1 MKSDIPTDVR
11 RKQETLKGP
20 LANPEPMETSKSFP
34 SEMEL
39 ISKAGSDFPSPL
51 CGETRHRPSR
61 EAGGRRDCERGL
73 SARKKRKTQQPGPSY
88 CSLKDG
94 QVSEGALTP
103 PRHRPMLLD
112 PRSEN
117 ERNPES
123 SLSDCASS
131 PSSSLQFGDSD
142 TLSSEEEGG
151 PLNGLM
157 TVRQQQQLK
166 APGLAST
173 GNAGGGT
180 GPTVG
185 MRPLLPRTRASR
197 SHKWARLEPENNHV
211 KRPCLSSRR
220 PLHRKRFVK
229 GGAGGGA
236 QRTPKQR
243 ERLLL
248 QRKKRE
254 VIARKKYALLHSTS
268 SSSEELTSD
277 SSPSSTEAEDELYVD
292 VSSSSSQAST
302 AAVASGVLDEDVVVI
317 EATPAPAVPAN
328 EEINV
333 TSTDS
338 EVEIVTVGDAFR
350 PRSVGSHGRMHWGP
364 SCSQSRA
371 QEGRG
376 RHRLSTVIQPLR
388 QSTGEVVDLTVDE
401 DDLSVVPTTSDSTHP
416 QPVSSSS
423 SSSSSHNAC
432 TSGSPQEGPG
442 PSSSC
447 SAAAPDSTL
456 AAQSHSGMPGP
467 RAANTTATEDD
478 SRRSLSGENGGVAMP
493 RLPSCCPQH
502 SPCSAPSSGHL
513 SLAHTHSGCMQSG
526 TTQQSGP
533 SQSGAQHSH
542 GHTHHF
548 HHHHLA
554 TPVPSSLAFPE
565 SSCPLERPTAVPAPC
580 GGVSS
585 SNQYHDQ
592 TLPVD
597 LSSSALRSSGS
608 GSTGFHST
616 SAFDPCCPGTVS
628 RPSAYVSQAA
638 PGPSQ
643 QPVADSFSSAIVAQ
657 PQPQPP
663 QLSSCR
669 HYIHPP
675 YGTLT
680 RPLHHQSSSS
690 CPHSHNNAPPPQQPP
705 PQGDYI
711 IPHPVLPFH
720 TTLPSHAPGH
730 SAPPAPPPSLPAHH
744 LPGASAPL
752 PQHLPPEHQALQHHL
767 PVLGPNPV
775 QRLHQHDLLQRME
788 VHRRRM
794 LQHPTRAHER
804 PPPHPHRM
812 HPNYGHGHHIHVP
825 QTMSSHPRQADQR
838 TTWEL
843 GIEAGVTVAPYPS
856 GHLHPHLPHYHTPT
870 RLHHFS
876 LPLVHTG
883 MSEVT
888 YPHIRYISSR
898 MTFGRTYEDLLHIEE
913 RLGTVNRGAS
923 QGTIERCTYPHKYKK
938 KVVERDTEEQLAPE
952 AWASVGKNMHSTSNS
967 RKLHG
972 KQEEDE
978 GAEEDTEEKCTICLS
993 ILEEGE
999 DVRRL
1004 PCMHLFHQ
1012 LCVDQWLLTNKKCP
1026 ICRVDIEAQLS
1037 SES

>member
-1 MKSDIPTDVR
+1 MKSEISADAR
-11 RKQETLKGP
+11 QKQEPLKGP
-20 LANPEPMETSKSFP
+20 LANPEPMETAKSFP
-34 SEMEL
+34 AEMEV
-39 ISKAGSDFPSPL
+39 IGKAGSDFTSPL
-51 CGETRHRPSR
+51 CAETRHRPSR
-61 EAGGRRDCERGL
+61 DAGGRRDCERGL
-73 SARKKRKTQQPGPSY
+73 SGRKKRKSQQPGPSY
-88 CSLKDG
+88 CSLKEAPM
-94 QVSEGALTP
+94 SEATLTP
-103 PRHRPMLLD
+103 PRHRPMLLET
-112 PRSEN
+112 RSED

-131 PSSSLQFGDSD
+131 PSSSLRFGDSD
-142 TLSSEEEGG
+142 TLSSDEDGM
-151 PLNGLM
+151 PM
-157 TVRQQQQLK
+157 TVRQQLK
-166 APGLAST
+166 AHGAAST
-173 GNAGGGT
+173 GSTGSSTGT
-180 GPTVG
+180 AVG
-185 MRPLLPRTRASR
+185 IRPLLARTRASR
-197 SHKWARLEPENNHV
+197 SHKWARLEPDSNHV
-211 KRPCLSSRR
+211 KRPCLGSRR

-229 GGAGGGA
+229 GGAGGVT
-236 QRTPKQR
+236 QRTPKQK

-268 SSSEELTSD
+268 SSSEEMTSDD
-277 SSPSSTEAEDELYVD
+277 SSPSSTEAEHELYVD
-292 VSSSSSQAST
+292 VNSSSSQAST

-317 EATPAPAVPAN
+317 EATPAPAVPAS

-350 PRSVGSHGRMHWGP
+350 PRSVGGHGRMHWGP

-388 QSTGEVVDLTVDE
+388 QSAGEVVDLTVDE

-423 SSSSSHNAC
+423 SSSSRNAC
-432 TSGSPQEGPG
+432 TSASPQEGPG

-456 AAQSHSGMPGP
+456 AAQSHGGVPRSGTT
-467 RAANTTATEDD
+467 NTTATEDE
-478 SRRSLSGENGGVAMP
+478 SRRSLLGENGGVAMP

-502 SPCSAPSSGHL
+502 SPCSGPSSGHL
-513 SLAHTHSGCMQSG
+513 SMGHTHSGCMQSG
-526 TTQQSGP
+526 ATQQSGP
-533 SQSGAQHSH
+533 PQPGSQHSH
-542 GHTHHF
+542 THSHHF
-548 HHHHLA
+548 HHHHHTA
-554 TPVPSSLAFPE
+554 PVPSSLAYQE
-565 SSCPLERPTAVPAPC
+565 SSCPLERPTAMPAPC
-580 GGVSS
+580 GGVS
-585 SNQYHDQ
+585 NQYHDQQ

-597 LSSSALRSSGS
+597 LSSSAVRSSGS
-608 GSTGFHST
+608 SSTGFHGT
-616 SAFDPCCPGTVS
+616 SAFDPCCPGSAS
-628 RPSAYVSQAA
+628 RPPVYVSQAA

-643 QPVADSFSSAIVAQ
+643 QTVADSFSPTIVAQ

-669 HYIHPP
+669 HYMHPT
-675 YGTLT
+675 YGSLS

-690 CPHSHNNAPPPQQPP
+690 CPHSHSNAPPPQQPP
-705 PQGDYI
+705 PQGDYV

-720 TTLPSHAPGH
+720 TPLPTHAPGH
-730 SAPPAPPPSLPAHH
+730 TVPTAPPPSLPSHH
-744 LPGASAPL
+744 LPGSSAPL

-767 PVLGPNPV
+767 PVLGPNSV
-775 QRLHQHDLLQRME
+775 QRLHHHDLLQRME
-788 VHRRRM
+788 VQRRRM
-794 LQHPTRAHER
+794 MQHPTRAHER

-825 QTMSSHPRQADQR
+825 QTMSSLPRQSDQR

-856 GHLHPHLPHYHTPT
+856 GHLHPHLPHYHPPP
-870 RLHHFS
+870 RLHHFPIQ
-876 LPLVHTG
+876 LMHTG
-883 MSEVT
+883 SMPEVT

-898 MTFGRTYEDLLHIEE
+898 MTFGRTYEDLLHLEE

-952 AWASVGKNMHSTSNS
+952 AWASVGKKMHSTSNS

-972 KQEEDE
+972 KQEEEE

>member
-1 MKSDIPTDVR
+1 MKSEIPSEAR
-11 RKQETLKGP
+11 HKQEALKGP
-20 LANPEPMETSKSFP
+20 LANPEPMETAKSFP
-34 SEMEL
+34 AEMGVL
-39 ISKAGSDFPSPL
+39 GKAGSDFSSQL
-51 CGETRHRPSR
+51 CAETRHRPSR
-61 EAGGRRDCERGL
+61 EAGVRRDFDRGL
-73 SARKKRKTQQPGPSY
+73 SVRKKRKSQQPGPSY
-88 CSLKDG
+88 CSLKED
-94 QVSEGALTP
+94 QVSEAALTP
-103 PRHRPMLLD
+103 PHHRSMLLETH
-112 PRSEN
+112 SED

-131 PSSSLQFGDSD
+131 SSSSLRFGDSD
-142 TLSSEEEGG
+142 TLSSEDDGRPTGG
-151 PLNGLM
+151 LIS
-157 TVRQQQQLK
+157 VRQQLK
-166 APGLAST
+166 MPGSAST
-173 GNAGGGT
+173 GSTGAGT
-180 GPTVG
+180 GTAVG
-185 MRPLLPRTRASR
+185 MRPLLARTRASR
-197 SHKWARLEPENNHV
+197 SHKWARLEPETNHV

-236 QRTPKQR
+236 QRTPKQK

-254 VIARKKYALLHSTS
+254 VIARNKYALLHSTS
-268 SSSEELTSD
+268 SSSEEMTSD
-277 SSPSSTEAEDELYVD
+277 PSSPSSTEAEDELYVD

-317 EATPAPAVPAN
+317 ETTPAPAVPAS

-350 PRSVGSHGRMHWGP
+350 PRLLGSHARMHWGP

-388 QSTGEVVDLTVDE
+388 QSAGEVVDLTVDE
-401 DDLSVVPTTSDSTHP
+401 DDLSVVPTTSDSAHP
-416 QPVSSSS
+416 QLVSSSS
-423 SSSSSHNAC
+423 SSSSSRNAC
-432 TSGSPQEGPG
+432 TSESPQEGPG

-456 AAQSHSGMPGP
+456 TALSHSGVPGP
-467 RAANTTATEDD
+467 TNTTATEDGN
-478 SRRSLSGENGGVAMP
+478 RRSMSGENGGVAMP

-502 SPCSAPSSGHL
+502 SPCSGASSRHL
-513 SLAHTHSGCMQSG
+513 SLGNTHSGCLQGG
-526 TTQQSGP
+526 TTQQSSP
-533 SQSGAQHSH
+533 PQSGAHSH
-542 GHTHHF
+542 SHHF
-548 HHHHLA
+548 HHHHHA

-565 SSCPLERPTAVPAPC
+565 SSCHLERPTAMPAPC

-585 SNQYHDQ
+585 NQYHDQQ

-597 LSSSALRSSGS
+597 LSSNAVRSSGS
-608 GSTGFHST
+608 SSTGFHGT
-616 SAFDPCCPGTVS
+616 SAFDPCCPGTAS
-628 RPSAYVSQAA
+628 RPPAFGSQAA

-643 QPVADSFSSAIVAQ
+643 QTVVDSFSSAIVAQ
-657 PQPQPP
+657 PQPQPA

-675 YGTLT
+675 YGPLP
-680 RPLHHQSSSS
+680 RPLHHQSTTS
-690 CPHSHNNAPPPQQPP
+690 CPHSHGNAPPPQQPP
-705 PQGDYI
+705 PQGDYV

-720 TTLPSHAPGH
+720 TPLPSHGPAH
-730 SAPPAPPPSLPAHH
+730 SVPPAPPPSLPAHH
-744 LPGASAPL
+744 LQGSSAPL
-752 PQHLPPEHQALQHHL
+752 PQHLPPEHQVLQDHMPL
-767 PVLGPNPV
+767 L
-775 QRLHQHDLLQRME
+775 LHQCDLLQRME
-788 VHRRRM
+788 VQRRRM
-794 LQHPTRAHER
+794 MQHPTRAHER

-856 GHLHPHLPHYHTPT
+856 GHLHPHLSHYHPPP
-870 RLHHFS
+870 RLHHFPIQ
-876 LPLVHTG
+876 LMHTG

-898 MTFGRTYEDLLHIEE
+898 MTFGRTYEDLLHLEE

-972 KQEEDE
+972 KQEEEE

-1037 SES
+1037 PES

>member
-1 MKSDIPTDVR
+1 MKSEIPSDVR
-11 RKQETLKGP
+11 RKQDPLKGP
-20 LANPEPMETSKSFP
+20 LANPEPMETAKSFP
-34 SEMEL
+34 AEMEV
-39 ISKAGSDFPSPL
+39 IGKAGSDFPSPL
-51 CGETRHRPSR
+51 CPETRHRPSR
-61 EAGGRRDCERGL
+61 DAGGRRDCERGL
-73 SARKKRKTQQPGPSY
+73 SGRKKRKSQQPGPSY
-88 CSLKDG
+88 CSLKEAP
-94 QVSEGALTP
+94 VSEATLTP
-103 PRHRPMLLD
+103 PHHRPMLLETH
-112 PRSEN
+112 SED

-131 PSSSLQFGDSD
+131 PSSSLRFGDSD
-142 TLSSEEEGG
+142 TLSSEEDGR
-151 PLNGLM
+151 PM
-157 TVRQQQQLK
+157 TVRQQQLK
-166 APGLAST
+166 APGSAST
-173 GNAGGGT
+173 GSAGGGT
-180 GPTVG
+180 GTAVG
-185 MRPLLPRTRASR
+185 MRPLVARTRASR
-197 SHKWARLEPENNHV
+197 SHKWARLEPESNHV

-236 QRTPKQR
+236 QRTPKQK

-277 SSPSSTEAEDELYVD
+277 SSSPSSTEAEDELYVD

-302 AAVASGVLDEDVVVI
+302 VALASGVLDEDVVVI
-317 EATPAPAVPAN
+317 EATPAPAVPAS

-388 QSTGEVVDLTVDE
+388 QSAGEVVDLTVDE
-401 DDLSVVPTTSDSTHP
+401 DDLSVVPTTSDSTHQ

-423 SSSSSHNAC
+423 SSSFHNAC
-432 TSGSPQEGPG
+432 TSESPQEGPG

-447 SAAAPDSTL
+447 TAAAPDSTL
-456 AAQSHSGMPGP
+456 AAQSHGEVPGP
-467 RAANTTATEDD
+467 STTNTTATEDD
-478 SRRSLSGENGGVAMP
+478 SRRSMSGENGGVAMP

-502 SPCSAPSSGHL
+502 SPCSGPSSGHL
-513 SLAHTHSGCMQSG
+513 SMGHTHSGCMQGG
-526 TTQQSGP
+526 TTQHSG
-533 SQSGAQHSH
+533 SQHSH
-542 GHTHHF
+542 GHLHHF
-548 HHHHLA
+548 HHHHHT
-554 TPVPSSLAFPE
+554 TPVPPSLTFPE
-565 SSCPLERPTAVPAPC
+565 SSCPLERPTAMPVPC

-597 LSSSALRSSGS
+597 LSSSAVRSSGS
-608 GSTGFHST
+608 SSTGFHGT
-616 SAFDPCCPGTVS
+616 SAFDPCCPGSAS
-628 RPSAYVSQAA
+628 RPPAYVSQAA

-643 QPVADSFSSAIVAQ
+643 QTVADSFSSAIVAQ

-669 HYIHPP
+669 HYMHPP
-675 YGTLT
+675 YGPLP

-690 CPHSHNNAPPPQQPP
+690 CPHSHSNAPPPQQPP
-705 PQGDYI
+705 PQGDYV

-720 TTLPSHAPGH
+720 TPLPSHGPGH
-730 SAPPAPPPSLPAHH
+730 SVPPAPPPSLPSHH
-744 LPGASAPL
+744 LPGSSAPL

-775 QRLHQHDLLQRME
+775 QRLHQHDILQRME
-788 VHRRRM
+788 VQRRRM
-794 LQHPTRAHER
+794 MQHPTRAHER

-856 GHLHPHLPHYHTPT
+856 GHLHPHLPHYHPPP
-870 RLHHFS
+870 RLHHFPIQ
-876 LPLVHTG
+876 LMHTG
-883 MSEVT
+883 SMPEVT

-898 MTFGRTYEDLLHIEE
+898 MTFGRTYEDLLHLEE

-938 KVVERDTEEQLAPE
+938 KVEERDTEEQLAPE

-972 KQEEDE
+972 KQEEEE

>member
-1 MKSDIPTDVR
+1 MKSEVPPDTR
-11 RKQETLKGP
+11 RKQEPLKVP
-20 LANPEPMETSKSFP
+20 LGNPEPMETAKSFP
-34 SEMEL
+34 AEMEV
-39 ISKAGSDFPSPL
+39 IGKAGSEFTPL
-51 CGETRHRPSR
+51 CAETRHRSLR
-61 EAGGRRDCERGL
+61 DAGVRRDSDRGL
-73 SARKKRKTQQPGPSY
+73 SGRKKRKSQQAGPSD
-88 CSLKDG
+88 CSLKEG
-94 QVSEGALTP
+94 HVSETTLPP
-103 PRHRPMLLD
+103 PRHRATLLET
-112 PRSEN
+112 RSED

-123 SLSDCASS
+123 SFSDCASS
-131 PSSSLQFGDSD
+131 PSSSLRFGDSD
-142 TLSSEEEGG
+142 TLSSEEDRG
-151 PLNGLM
+151 PADGP
-157 TVRQQQQLK
+157 TAARQQQQLK
-166 APGLAST
+166 ASGPAST
-173 GNAGGGT
+173 GSAGAA
-180 GPTVG
+180 VG
-185 MRPLLPRTRASR
+185 IRPLLSRTRSSR
-197 SHKWARLEPENNHV
+197 SHKWARLDPEANHV
-211 KRPCLSSRR
+211 KRPCMSSRR
-220 PLHRKRFVK
+220 PLNRKRFGK

-236 QRTPKQR
+236 QRTPKQK

-254 VIARKKYALLHSTS
+254 VIARRKYALLHSTS

-277 SSPSSTEAEDELYVD
+277 SSSSSSTEGEDELYVG
-292 VSSSSSQAST
+292 VSSSSGSQASSN
-302 AAVASGVLDEDVVVI
+302 AVASGQLDEDVVVI
-317 EATPAPAVPAN
+317 EATPAPPVPAS

-338 EVEIVTVGDAFR
+338 EVEIVGDAYR

-388 QSTGEVVDLTVDE
+388 QSAGEVVDLTVDE
-401 DDLSVVPTTSDSTHP
+401 DDLSVVPTTSDSLHS
-416 QPVSSSS
+416 QPAGSSISSSS
-423 SSSSSHNAC
+423 SLHAS
-432 TSGSPQEGPG
+432 TSEPHQEVPG
-442 PSSSC
+442 PSGSC
-447 SAAAPDSTL
+447 SATAPDSTL
-456 AAQSHSGMPGP
+456 EAHVLSGAHGP
-467 RAANTTATEDD
+467 STTSATATEEDG
-478 SRRSLSGENGGVAMP
+478 RRGSSSESGGVAMP

-502 SPCSAPSSGHL
+502 SPCSGPSSGHL
-513 SLAHTHSGCMQSG
+513 SLGHSHSGCMQAG
-526 TTQQSGP
+526 PTQQPGLQQP
-533 SQSGAQHSH
+533 AAQHSH
-542 GHTHHF
+542 SHSHHF
-548 HHHHLA
+548 HHHHHH
-554 TPVPSSLAFPE
+554 TGPTSSSLAFPE
-565 SSCPLERPTAVPAPC
+565 PSCPLERPSAVPAPC
-580 GGVSS
+580 GAVSS
-585 SNQYHDQ
+585 SSQYHDQ

-597 LSSSALRSSGS
+597 LSSSAVRSNGS
-608 GSTGFHST
+608 NSTGFSST
-616 SAFDPCCPGTVS
+616 SAFDPCCPGSTS
-628 RPSAYVSQAA
+628 RPPVYVSQAA

-643 QPVADSFSSAIVAQ
+643 PSVADTFSPAMV
-657 PQPQPP
+657 PQPQP

-669 HYIHPP
+669 HYMHPS
-675 YGTLT
+675 YGPLA
-680 RPLHHQSSSS
+680 RSLHHQTSSS
-690 CPHSHNNAPPPQQPP
+690 CPHSHGNPPPPPQPP
-705 PQGDYI
+705 PQGDYV

-720 TTLPSHAPGH
+720 TPLPSHGPGH
-730 SAPPAPPPSLPAHH
+730 TVPPAPPPSLPPHH
-744 LPGASAPL
+744 LPGSSAPL
-752 PQHLPPEHQALQHHL
+752 TQHLAPEHQALSHHL

-775 QRLHQHDLLQRME
+775 QRLHQHEILQRME
-788 VHRRRM
+788 AQRRRM
-794 LQHPTRAHER
+794 MQHPTRAHER

-825 QTMSSHPRQADQR
+825 QTMSSHPRQTDQR

-856 GHLHPHLPHYHTPT
+856 GHLLPHLPHYHPPP
-870 RLHHFS
+870 RLHHFPIQ
-876 LPLVHTG
+876 LMHTG

-898 MTFGRTYEDLLHIEE
+898 MTGFGRTYEDLLHLEE

-938 KVVERDTEEQLAPE
+938 
-952 AWASVGKNMHSTSNS
+952 

-972 KQEEDE
+972 KQDEEE

>member
-1 MKSDIPTDVR
+1 MKSEIPSDAR
-11 RKQETLKGP
+11 RKQEPLKGP
-20 LANPEPMETSKSFP
+20 LSNPEPMETAKSFA
-34 SEMEL
+34 EMEV
-39 ISKAGSDFPSPL
+39 IGKAGSDFPSPL
-51 CGETRHRPSR
+51 CPETRHRPSR
-61 EAGGRRDCERGL
+61 DAGGRRDCERGL
-73 SARKKRKTQQPGPSY
+73 SGRKKRKSQQPGPSY
-88 CSLKDG
+88 CSLKEAP
-94 QVSEGALTP
+94 VSEAALTP
-103 PRHRPMLLD
+103 PHHRPVLLETH
-112 PRSEN
+112 SED

-131 PSSSLQFGDSD
+131 PSSSLRFGDSD
-142 TLSSEEEGG
+142 TLSSEEDGR
-151 PLNGLM
+151 LM
-157 TVRQQQQLK
+157 TVRQQQLK
-166 APGLAST
+166 APGSAST
-173 GNAGGGT
+173 GSAGGGT
-180 GPTVG
+180 GTAVG
-185 MRPLLPRTRASR
+185 MRPLVARTRASR
-197 SHKWARLEPENNHV
+197 SHKWPRLEPESNHV

-236 QRTPKQR
+236 QRTPKQK

-277 SSPSSTEAEDELYVD
+277 SSSPSSTEAEDELYVD

-317 EATPAPAVPAN
+317 EATPAPAVPAS

-388 QSTGEVVDLTVDE
+388 QSAGEVVDLTVDE

-416 QPVSSSS
+416 QLVSSS

-432 TSGSPQEGPG
+432 TSESPPEGPG

-447 SAAAPDSTL
+447 LAAAPDSTL
-456 AAQSHSGMPGP
+456 VAQSHGGVPGT
-467 RAANTTATEDD
+467 NTTATEDD
-478 SRRSLSGENGGVAMP
+478 SRRSMSGENGGVAMP

-502 SPCSAPSSGHL
+502 SPCSGPSSGHL
-513 SLAHTHSGCMQSG
+513 SMGHTHSGCMQGG

-533 SQSGAQHSH
+533 QQSGSQHSH
-542 GHTHHF
+542 GHSHHF
-548 HHHHLA
+548 HHHHHT

-565 SSCPLERPTAVPAPC
+565 SSCPLERPTAMPAPC

-592 TLPVD
+592 VQWYGPLP
-597 LSSSALRSSGS
+597 
-608 GSTGFHST
+608 
-616 SAFDPCCPGTVS
+616 
-628 RPSAYVSQAA
+628 
-638 PGPSQ
+638 
-643 QPVADSFSSAIVAQ
+643 
-657 PQPQPP
+657 
-663 QLSSCR
+663 
-669 HYIHPP
+669 
-675 YGTLT
+675 

-690 CPHSHNNAPPPQQPP
+690 CPHSHSNAPPPQQPP
-705 PQGDYI
+705 PQGDYV

-720 TTLPSHAPGH
+720 TPLPSHAPGH
-730 SAPPAPPPSLPAHH
+730 SVPPAPPPSLPSHH
-744 LPGASAPL
+744 LPGSSAPL
-752 PQHLPPEHQALQHHL
+752 SQHLPPEHQALQHHL

-775 QRLHQHDLLQRME
+775 QRLHQHDILQRME
-788 VHRRRM
+788 VQRRRM
-794 LQHPTRAHER
+794 MQHPTRAHER

-856 GHLHPHLPHYHTPT
+856 GHLHPHLPHYHPPP
-870 RLHHFS
+870 RLHHFPIQ
-876 LPLVHTG
+876 LMHTG
-883 MSEVT
+883 SMPEVT

-898 MTFGRTYEDLLHIEE
+898 MTFGRTYEDLLHLEE

-972 KQEEDE
+972 KQEEEE

-1037 SES
+1037 PES

>member
-173 GNAGGGT
+173 GSAGGGT

-825 QTMSSHPRQADQR
+825 QTMSSHPWQADQR

-938 KVVERDTEEQLAPE
+938 
-952 AWASVGKNMHSTSNS
+952 

>member
-1 MKSDIPTDVR
+1 MKSEIPSDAR
-11 RKQETLKGP
+11 RKQEPLKGP
-20 LANPEPMETSKSFP
+20 LANPEPMETAKSFP
-34 SEMEL
+34 AEMEV
-39 ISKAGSDFPSPL
+39 IGKAGSDFPSPL
-51 CGETRHRPSR
+51 CAETRHRPSR
-61 EAGGRRDCERGL
+61 DAGGRRDCDRVL
-73 SARKKRKTQQPGPSY
+73 SGRKKRKSQQPGPSY
-88 CSLKDG
+88 CSLKEAPM
-94 QVSEGALTP
+94 SEAALTP
-103 PRHRPMLLD
+103 PRHRPLMLET
-112 PRSEN
+112 RSED

-131 PSSSLQFGDSD
+131 PSSSLRFGDSD
-142 TLSSEEEGG
+142 TLSSEEDG
-151 PLNGLM
+151 GLM
-157 TVRQQQQLK
+157 TVRQQLK
-166 APGLAST
+166 APGSAST
-173 GNAGGGT
+173 GSAVGGT
-180 GPTVG
+180 AVG
-185 MRPLLPRTRASR
+185 MRPLLARTRASR
-197 SHKWARLEPENNHV
+197 SHKWARLEPESNHV

-229 GGAGGGA
+229 GVAGGGA
-236 QRTPKQR
+236 QRTPKQK

-277 SSPSSTEAEDELYVD
+277 SSSPSSTEAEDELYVD
-292 VSSSSSQAST
+292 VSSSSSQASN

-317 EATPAPAVPAN
+317 EATPAPAVPAS

-388 QSTGEVVDLTVDE
+388 QSAGEVVDLTVDE
-401 DDLSVVPTTSDSTHP
+401 DDLSVVPTTSNSTHP
-416 QPVSSSS
+416 QLVS

-432 TSGSPQEGPG
+432 TSESPQEGPG

-447 SAAAPDSTL
+447 LAAAPDSTL
-456 AAQSHSGMPGP
+456 AAQSHGGVPGP
-467 RAANTTATEDD
+467 STTNTTANEDD

-502 SPCSAPSSGHL
+502 SPCSGPSSGHL
-513 SLAHTHSGCMQSG
+513 SLGHTHSGCLQG
-526 TTQQSGP
+526 GATQQSGP
-533 SQSGAQHSH
+533 QQSGSHHSH
-542 GHTHHF
+542 GHPHHF
-548 HHHHLA
+548 HHHHHA

-565 SSCPLERPTAVPAPC
+565 SSCPLERPTAMPAPC

-597 LSSSALRSSGS
+597 LSSSAVRSSGS
-608 GSTGFHST
+608 GSTGFHGT
-616 SAFDPCCPGTVS
+616 SAFDPCCPGSAS
-628 RPSAYVSQAA
+628 RPPAFVSQAA

-643 QPVADSFSSAIVAQ
+643 QTVADSFSSAIVAQ

-669 HYIHPP
+669 HYMHPP
-675 YGTLT
+675 YGPLP

-690 CPHSHNNAPPPQQPP
+690 CPHSHGNAPPPQQPP
-705 PQGDYI
+705 PQGDYV

-720 TTLPSHAPGH
+720 TPLPSHGPGH
-730 SAPPAPPPSLPAHH
+730 SVPPAPPPSLPAHH
-744 LPGASAPL
+744 LPGSSAPL
-752 PQHLPPEHQALQHHL
+752 SQHHPPEHQTLQHL

-775 QRLHQHDLLQRME
+775 QRLHQQDIMQRFE
-788 VHRRRM
+788 VQRRRM
-794 LQHPTRAHER
+794 MQHPTRAHER

-856 GHLHPHLPHYHTPT
+856 GHLHPHLPHYHPPP
-870 RLHHFS
+870 RLHHFPIQ
-876 LPLVHTG
+876 LMHTG
-883 MSEVT
+883 SMPEVT

-898 MTFGRTYEDLLHIEE
+898 MTFGRTYEDLLHLEE

-972 KQEEDE
+972 KQEEE
-978 GAEEDTEEKCTICLS
+978 EEAEEDTEEKCTICLS

>member
-1 MKSDIPTDVR
+1 MKSEIPSDAR
-11 RKQETLKGP
+11 RKQEPLKGP
-20 LANPEPMETSKSFP
+20 LANPEPMETAKSFP
-34 SEMEL
+34 AEMEV
-39 ISKAGSDFPSPL
+39 IGKAGSDFSSPL
-51 CGETRHRPSR
+51 CPETRHRPSR
-61 EAGGRRDCERGL
+61 DAGGRRDSERGL
-73 SARKKRKTQQPGPSY
+73 SGRKKRKSQQPGPSY
-88 CSLKDG
+88 CSLKEAP
-94 QVSEGALTP
+94 VSEAALTP
-103 PRHRPMLLD
+103 PHHRPMLLETH
-112 PRSEN
+112 SED

-131 PSSSLQFGDSD
+131 PSSSLRFGDSD
-142 TLSSEEEGG
+142 TLSSEEDGR
-151 PLNGLM
+151 PM
-157 TVRQQQQLK
+157 IVRQQQLK
-166 APGLAST
+166 APGSAST
-173 GNAGGGT
+173 GSAGGGT
-180 GPTVG
+180 GTAVG
-185 MRPLLPRTRASR
+185 MRPLVARTHASR
-197 SHKWARLEPENNHV
+197 SHKWARLEPEGNHV
-211 KRPCLSSRR
+211 KPPCLSSRR
-220 PLHRKRFVK
+220 SLHRKCFVK
-229 GGAGGGA
+229 GGTGGEA
-236 QRTPKQR
+236 QRTPKQK

-268 SSSEELTSD
+268 SSSEMLTSD
-277 SSPSSTEAEDELYVD
+277 SSSPSSTEAEDELYVD

-317 EATPAPAVPAN
+317 EATPAPAVPAS

-350 PRSVGSHGRMHWGP
+350 WTVNSEEGGS
-364 SCSQSRA
+364 SC
-371 QEGRG
+371 G
-376 RHRLSTVIQPLR
+376 RHPLTAVL
-388 QSTGEVVDLTVDE
+388 QTNLYVY
-401 DDLSVVPTTSDSTHP
+401 LSVVPTTSDSTHP
-416 QPVSSSS
+416 QLVS

-432 TSGSPQEGPG
+432 TSESPQEGPG

-456 AAQSHSGMPGP
+456 AAQSHGGVPGP
-467 RAANTTATEDD
+467 STTNTTATEDD

-502 SPCSAPSSGHL
+502 SPCSGPSSGHL
-513 SLAHTHSGCMQSG
+513 SMGHTHSGCMQAG
-526 TTQQSGP
+526 TTQQSG
-533 SQSGAQHSH
+533 SQHSH
-542 GHTHHF
+542 GHSHHF
-548 HHHHLA
+548 HHHHHT
-554 TPVPSSLAFPE
+554 TPVPSLAFPE
-565 SSCPLERPTAVPAPC
+565 SSCPLERPTAMPAPC

-597 LSSSALRSSGS
+597 LSSSAVRSSGS
-608 GSTGFHST
+608 SSTGFHGT
-616 SAFDPCCPGTVS
+616 SAFDPCCPGSAS
-628 RPSAYVSQAA
+628 RPPAYVSQAA

-643 QPVADSFSSAIVAQ
+643 QTVADSFSSAIVAQ

-669 HYIHPP
+669 HYMHPP
-675 YGTLT
+675 YGTLP

-690 CPHSHNNAPPPQQPP
+690 CPHSHSNAPPPQQPP
-705 PQGDYI
+705 PQGDYV

-720 TTLPSHAPGH
+720 TPLPSHAPGH
-730 SAPPAPPPSLPAHH
+730 SVPPAPPPSLPSHH
-744 LPGASAPL
+744 LPGSSAPL

-775 QRLHQHDLLQRME
+775 QRLHQHDILQRME
-788 VHRRRM
+788 VQRRRM
-794 LQHPTRAHER
+794 MQHPTRAHER

-838 TTWEL
+838 TAWEL

-856 GHLHPHLPHYHTPT
+856 GHLHPHLPHYHPPP
-870 RLHHFS
+870 RLHHFPIQ
-876 LPLVHTG
+876 LMHTG
-883 MSEVT
+883 SMPEVT

-898 MTFGRTYEDLLHIEE
+898 MTFGRTYEDLLHLEE

-923 QGTIERCTYPHKYKK
+923 QVTIERCTYPHKYKK
-938 KVVERDTEEQLAPE
+938 KVLERDTEEQLAPE
-952 AWASVGKNMHSTSNS
+952 AWASVGKNM
-967 RKLHG
+967 
-972 KQEEDE
+972 
-978 GAEEDTEEKCTICLS
+978 
-993 ILEEGE
+993 
-999 DVRRL
+999 RL

>member
-1 MKSDIPTDVR
+1 MKSEIPSDVR
-11 RKQETLKGP
+11 RKQDPLKGP
-20 LANPEPMETSKSFP
+20 LANPEPMETAKSFP
-34 SEMEL
+34 AEMDV
-39 ISKAGSDFPSPL
+39 IGKVGSDFPSPL
-51 CGETRHRPSR
+51 CPETRHRPSR
-61 EAGGRRDCERGL
+61 DAGGRKDCERGL
-73 SARKKRKTQQPGPSY
+73 TGRKKRKFQQPGPSY
-88 CSLKDG
+88 CSLKEAP
-94 QVSEGALTP
+94 VSEATLTP
-103 PRHRPMLLD
+103 PHHRPMLLETH
-112 PRSEN
+112 SED
-117 ERNPES
+117 ERIPES

-131 PSSSLQFGDSD
+131 PSSSLRFGDSD
-142 TLSSEEEGG
+142 TLSSEEDGR
-151 PLNGLM
+151 PM
-157 TVRQQQQLK
+157 TVRQQQLK
-166 APGLAST
+166 APGSAST
-173 GNAGGGT
+173 GSAGGGT
-180 GPTVG
+180 GTAVG
-185 MRPLLPRTRASR
+185 MRSIAARTRASR
-197 SHKWARLEPENNHV
+197 SHKWARLEPESNHV

-236 QRTPKQR
+236 QRTPKQK

-277 SSPSSTEAEDELYVD
+277 SSSPSSTEAEDELYVD

-302 AAVASGVLDEDVVVI
+302 VAVASGVLDEDVVVI
-317 EATPAPAVPAN
+317 EATPAPAVPAS

-350 PRSVGSHGRMHWGP
+350 LRSVGSHGRMHWGP

-388 QSTGEVVDLTVDE
+388 QSAGEVVDLTVDE

-416 QPVSSSS
+416 QLVSSS

-432 TSGSPQEGPG
+432 TSESPREGPG

-456 AAQSHSGMPGP
+456 AAQSHGEVPGP
-467 RAANTTATEDD
+467 SITNTTATEDER
-478 SRRSLSGENGGVAMP
+478 RRSLSSENGGVAMP

-502 SPCSAPSSGHL
+502 SPCSGPSSGHL
-513 SLAHTHSGCMQSG
+513 SIGHTHSGCMQSG
-526 TTQQSGP
+526 TTPQSGP
-533 SQSGAQHSH
+533 QHSGSQHSH
-542 GHTHHF
+542 GHSHHF
-548 HHHHLA
+548 HHHHHT
-554 TPVPSSLAFPE
+554 TPVPPSLTFPE
-565 SSCPLERPTAVPAPC
+565 SSCPLERPTAMPAPC

-592 TLPVD
+592 QTLPVD
-597 LSSSALRSSGS
+597 LSSSAVRSSGS
-608 GSTGFHST
+608 SSTGFHGT
-616 SAFDPCCPGTVS
+616 SAFDPCCPGSAS
-628 RPSAYVSQAA
+628 RPPAYVSQAA

-643 QPVADSFSSAIVAQ
+643 QTVADSFSSAIVAQ

-669 HYIHPP
+669 HYMHPS
-675 YGTLT
+675 YGPLP

-690 CPHSHNNAPPPQQPP
+690 CPHSHSNAPPPQQPP
-705 PQGDYI
+705 PQGDYV

-720 TTLPSHAPGH
+720 TPLPSHGPGH
-730 SAPPAPPPSLPAHH
+730 SVPPALPPSLPSHH
-744 LPGASAPL
+744 LPGSSAPL

-775 QRLHQHDLLQRME
+775 QRLHQHDILQRME
-788 VHRRRM
+788 VQRRRM
-794 LQHPTRAHER
+794 MQHPTRAHER

-856 GHLHPHLPHYHTPT
+856 GHLSPHLPHYHPPP
-870 RLHHFS
+870 RLHHFPFQ
-876 LPLVHTG
+876 LMHTG
-883 MSEVT
+883 SMPEVT

-898 MTFGRTYEDLLHIEE
+898 MTFGRTYEDLLHLEE

-938 KVVERDTEEQLAPE
+938 
-952 AWASVGKNMHSTSNS
+952 

-972 KQEEDE
+972 KQEEE
-978 GAEEDTEEKCTICLS
+978 ECAEEDTEEKCTICLS